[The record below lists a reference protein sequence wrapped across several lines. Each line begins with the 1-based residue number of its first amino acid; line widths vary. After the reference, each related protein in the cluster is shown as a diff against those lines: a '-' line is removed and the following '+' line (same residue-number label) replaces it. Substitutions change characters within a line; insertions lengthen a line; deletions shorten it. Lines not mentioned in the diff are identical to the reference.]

1 MSNYRI
7 YEIADEMGVDS
18 KVIIDILD
26 ELGMEDLTPLNT
38 VEEEEHE
45 LIKEYYEEDYE
56 EDEEAE
62 EEETESEE
70 EEVPSRP
77 PVISI
82 LGHIDHGKTTLLDRI
97 REANKVDREA
107 GGITQSIGAYQIE
120 WDGKP
125 LTFIDT
131 PGHKAFTAMRARG
144 AQATDL
150 AVLVVAADDGIM
162 NETEEALDHIEAADI
177 PMIVAINKIDKS
189 NADVNRVMQEMS
201 QHGLNPDE
209 WGGDTVTVS
218 VSALKGENID
228 ELLDM
233 IVLLSKMED
242 LKGDPEAPLD
252 GFIVESHLEP
262 RKGPLATAV
271 IKQGTL
277 ESRDILVV
285 GDTHGR
291 VRSLSDQEGQIEKAK
306 PGDAVVIMGLDDVPD
321 PGTELESYE
330 DLAEAKETAQ
340 RRKEEKKEQQRGE
353 KPSVEDM
360 FAQAQKDQLDLILK
374 AETSGALDAVEKE
387 LKDIDFEDVDIN
399 VLRKRVGNI
408 SEDDVMFASS
418 SDNYSAVV
426 GFGVDVREQARLQA
440 DQLGIATESFDIIY
454 DLVTRIK
461 QAIGEIKGPQYEET
475 KIGEVE
481 VREIFDITDVGKIAG
496 CYVTDGKVENDS
508 KIKVWRDGEKIH
520 EGNVETLRRFQE
532 DVGEVGKDLECG
544 IRIQDF
550 GDVEEGDLL
559 EVYSEKQVSFLE

>member
-45 LIKEYYEEDYE
+45 LIKEYYEEE
-56 EDEEAE
+56 LEVE

-70 EEVPSRP
+70 EEEEVSSRP

-144 AQATDL
+144 ARATDL
-150 AVLVVAADDGIM
+150 AVLVIAADDGIM

-291 VRSLSDQEGQIEKAK
+291 VRSLSDEEGQIEKAK

-330 DLAEAKETAQ
+330 DLAEAKEIARQ
-340 RRKEEKKEQQRGE
+340 RKEKKKEQKRGE

-360 FAQAQKDQLDLILK
+360 FARAQKDQLDLILK
-374 AETSGALDAVEKE
+374 AETSGALDAIEKE

-399 VLRKRVGNI
+399 VLRRRVGNI

-496 CYVTDGKVENDS
+496 CYVKDGKVENDS

-544 IRIQDF
+544 IRIQEF